1 MEDPKDISIFYF
13 KFSETVGELPAEGFT
28 AFPAFLEA
36 VVEEE
41 KNRTWQDVTTAFYSG
56 GPSPDDAGRRG
67 GSRSV
72 LTLAD
77 RAVDGNFGGFRS
89 PMRDCPDCV
98 FNLGSTV
105 PVKFIIRDEDGN
117 PITTA
122 EPRISVQRI
131 DGNTLV
137 VPFSNPNLDNIAR
150 IDPDGTQ
157 YIYNLQL
164 LPETETEVGFVSG
177 EQYRLIV
184 IDKDNLAPKA
194 VVFTVED

>member
-1 MEDPKDISIFYF
+1 
-13 KFSETVGELPAEGFT
+13 
-28 AFPAFLEA
+28 
-36 VVEEE
+36 
-41 KNRTWQDVTTAFYSG
+41 
-56 GPSPDDAGRRG
+56 
-67 GSRSV
+67 
-72 LTLAD
+72 
-77 RAVDGNFGGFRS
+77 
-89 PMRDCPDCV
+89 MRDCPDCV